1 MRVVVADA
9 LGVFR
14 AGVRNVL
21 VREGDFEV
29 AEAATLEQLVSIV
42 EARCP
47 DVVLVDLNLPPAGG
61 IEAAREVAS
70 RCSSA
75 VILWHFD
82 FSHEEVLE
90 AAAAGAHG
98 ILRKEIGVVP
108 LVRALRGAAQ
118 GEASVARDLTAV
130 LLEALHGAQ
139 ERIDAVERA
148 AGLSERERE
157 VLRHVATGERN
168 RQIADEL
175 AISEFTVKR
184 HVQNILQKLG
194 LPSRGAAGA
203 LYTAAYGCKDVAR
216 SGA

>member
-21 VREGDFEV
+21 LREGDFEV
-29 AEAATLEQLVSIV
+29 AEAATLEQLVLSV

-61 IEAAREVAS
+61 IEAVREVAS
-70 RCSSA
+70 RCSSS

-82 FSHEEVLE
+82 FTHEQVLE
-90 AAAAGAHG
+90 AAGAGAHG
-98 ILRKEIGVVP
+98 ILRKGISVAG
-108 LVRALRGAAQ
+108 LVRALRGAAR
-118 GEASVARDLTAV
+118 GEAPVARDLTAV

-139 ERIDAVERA
+139 SRIEAVERA
-148 AGLSERERE
+148 AALSERERE
-157 VLRHVATGERN
+157 VLRHLATGEHN
-168 RQIADEL
+168 RQIAAEL

-203 LYTAAYGCKDVAR
+203 LHDAAYGRHDLAR

>member
-14 AGVRNVL
+14 EGVRRIL
-21 VREGDFEV
+21 LRESDFEV
-29 AEAATLEQLVSIV
+29 VEASTLEQLVSIV

-61 IEAAREVAS
+61 IEAVREVAS
-70 RCSSA
+70 RCTSSI
-75 VILWHFD
+75 VLWHFD
-82 FSHEEVLE
+82 FSHEQVIE

-98 ILRKEIGVVP
+98 ILRKEISVAA
-108 LVRALRGAAQ
+108 LVRALRAAGH
-118 GEASVARDLTAV
+118 GEAPIARDLTTV

-139 ERIDAVERA
+139 ARIEAVERA
-148 AGLSERERE
+148 AALSERERE

-203 LYTAAYGCKDVAR
+203 LYDAAYGRPDVAR
-216 SGA
+216 SSV

>member
-14 AGVRNVL
+14 AGVRSVL

-61 IEAAREVAS
+61 IEASREVAS
-70 RCSSA
+70 RCTSS

-82 FSHEEVLE
+82 FSHEQVLE
-90 AAAAGAHG
+90 AATAGAHG
-98 ILRKEIGVVP
+98 ILRKDIGVAG
-108 LVRALRGAAQ
+108 LVRALRGVGH
-118 GEASVARDLTAV
+118 GEAPIARDLTAV
-130 LLEALHGAQ
+130 LLKALHGAQ
-139 ERIDAVERA
+139 DRIDAVQRA
-148 AGLSERERE
+148 AGLSERECE

-184 HVQNILQKLG
+184 HVQNILHKLG

-203 LYTAAYGCKDVAR
+203 LYTAAYGRQDVAR